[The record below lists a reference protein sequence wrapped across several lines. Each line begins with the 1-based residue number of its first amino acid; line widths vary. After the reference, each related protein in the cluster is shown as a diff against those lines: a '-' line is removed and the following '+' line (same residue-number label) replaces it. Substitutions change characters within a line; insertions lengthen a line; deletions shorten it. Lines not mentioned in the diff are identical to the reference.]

1 MIGRL
6 LVVVAAILFAS
17 ASATAQVGIFSR
29 ADCTTLVAPST
40 GQTFCFD
47 QTANQLKSWSG
58 GTWKT
63 IVQTT
68 DATPALTAVA
78 NGGGVAVSA
87 IVNSGSGIALRG
99 ESVSRGAPAIVGAS
113 SGYYAG
119 LFYNITDLGSD
130 LANANAIGLV
140 GQSVYSNAFYAQ
152 QGGAPGSPGEILRR
166 DNIYPAAYVTR
177 VAGKLNGFN
186 FTAPL
191 LRVDDTTASTGRLAD
206 AVKRGTTVFS
216 LYGSG
221 AAAFGTANV
230 LQGSFVTFQ
239 SSARNEGLA
248 MHNTAPA
255 DGASTPLWLVN
266 KNAANTT
273 SNVSVEALS
282 TAGAGA
288 DMVFRTG
295 ATAQTSLG
303 AERMRIKS
311 SGETV
316 MSGDLQVRSAPFTSL
331 GSPASGTIVF
341 CADCDPATNAV
352 CTSAGAKTGAFAFRV
367 NRAWKCLG

>member
-6 LVVVAAILFAS
+6 LVVVATILFGS
-17 ASATAQVGIFSR
+17 ANATAQVGIFSR

-68 DATPALTAVA
+68 
-78 NGGGVAVSA
+78 
-87 IVNSGSGIALRG
+87 

-191 LRVDDTTASTGRLAD
+191 LRVDDTTTSTGRLAD

-216 LYGSG
+216 LYG
-221 AAAFGTANV
+221 
-230 LQGSFVTFQ
+230 
-239 SSARNEGLA
+239 LA
-248 MHNTAPA
+248 MHNTAPV
-255 DGASTPLWLVN
+255 DGASTPFWLVN

-311 SGETV
+311 TGETV
-316 MSGDLQVRSAPFTSL
+316 MSGDLQVRSAAFTSL

>member
-6 LVVVAAILFAS
+6 LVIVAAILFGS
-17 ASATAQVGIFSR
+17 ANATAQVGIFSR

-40 GQTFCFD
+40 GRTFCFD

-68 DATPALTAVA
+68 DGTPALTAVA
-78 NGGGVAVSA
+78 NGSGIAVSA
-87 IVNSGSGIALRG
+87 VVNSGSGIALRG
-99 ESVSRGAPAIVGAS
+99 ESVSRSAPAIVGAS
-113 SGYYAG
+113 SGYYGG
-119 LFYNITDLGSD
+119 LFYNISDLGSD

-152 QGGAPGSPGEILRR
+152 QGGAPGSPGEVLRR
-166 DNIYPAAYVTR
+166 NSVYPAAYVTR
-177 VAGKLNGFN
+177 VAGNLNGFS

-216 LYGSG
+216 LYGTG
-221 AAAFGTANV
+221 AAAFGAANV
-230 LQGSFVTFQ
+230 APGSFATFQ
-239 SSARNEGLA
+239 SNAPNEGLA
-248 MHNTAPA
+248 MYNTAPV
-255 DGASTPLWLVN
+255 DGASTPLWLGN
-266 KNAANTT
+266 RNAANTT

-282 TAGAGA
+282 TPGVAA

-295 ATAQTSLG
+295 ASSQTSLG
-303 AERMRIKS
+303 VERMRIKS
-311 SGETV
+311 TGETV
-316 MSGDLQVRSAPFTSL
+316 MSGDLQVRSAPFKSL

-341 CADCDPATNAV
+341 CTDCDPATNAP
-352 CTSAGAKTGAFAFRV
+352 CTSARAKAGAFAFRV

>member
-1 MIGRL
+1 MLGRL
-6 LVVVAAILFAS
+6 LVVAAAILLGS
-17 ASATAQVGIFSR
+17 ANATAQVGIFSR
-29 ADCTTLVAPST
+29 GDCTTLVSPTT

-68 DATPALTAVA
+68 DTTPALTAVA
-78 NGGGVAVSA
+78 NGSGIAVSA
-87 IVNSGSGIALRG
+87 VVNSGSGIALRG
-99 ESVSRGAPAIVGAS
+99 ESVSRSAPTIVGAS

-119 LFYNITDLGSD
+119 LFYNIADLGSD

-177 VAGKLNGFN
+177 VAGNLNGFN
-186 FTAPL
+186 FTAPV
-191 LRVDDTTASTGRLAD
+191 LRMDDTTASSGRLAD

-216 LYGSG
+216 LYGTG

-230 LQGSFVTFQ
+230 LHGSFATFQ
-239 SSARNEGLA
+239 SAVPNEGLA
-248 MHNTAPA
+248 MYNTSPT
-255 DGASTPLWLVN
+255 DGASTPLWLGG
-266 KNAANTT
+266 KNAANAT

-282 TAGAGA
+282 MPRAGA

-303 AERMRIKS
+303 TERMRIKS
-311 SGETV
+311 TGETV
-316 MSGDLQVRSAPFTSL
+316 MSGDFRVRSAGFTAL
-331 GSPASGTIVF
+331 GTPANGTIVF
-341 CADCDPATNAV
+341 CADCDPATNAP